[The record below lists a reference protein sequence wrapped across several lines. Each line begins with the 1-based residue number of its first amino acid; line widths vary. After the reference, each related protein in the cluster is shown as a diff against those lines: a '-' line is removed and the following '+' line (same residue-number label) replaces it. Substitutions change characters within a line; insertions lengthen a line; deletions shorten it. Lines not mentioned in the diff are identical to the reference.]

1 MVPKLSQWQALPW
14 DAKQIYIAFMSFP
27 EQMQFA
33 LNKKLEQCTSTLMC
47 TFLIK
52 GPSRLFGCTCTC
64 KCISSGSKRKS
75 DFISIDT
82 DVLALVTKS
91 ECAVIVKNNSQNL
104 LSANSWPSVGRQL
117 ANSRPTVGQLPA
129 NCCPSSRTHS
139 PPAPIHGQY
148 QEQRALKK
156 KKPVWYDSFLE
167 ESNVWEITNYK
178 ICLKKLYLTW

>member
-47 TFLIK
+47 MFLIK

-91 ECAVIVKNNSQNL
+91 ECAVIVKNNS
-104 LSANSWPSVGRQL
+104 
-117 ANSRPTVGQLPA
+117 SRPTVAQVKNKVSGA
-129 NCCPSSRTHS
+129 ESSK
-139 PPAPIHGQY
+139 
-148 QEQRALKK
+148 EKK
-156 KKPVWYDSFLE
+156 TLYSFLE